1 MPQGKGTYGTT
12 KGRPPAKPVKK
23 PKKKQMWSSPL
34 ELYPVHVSSL
44 APTGMAYV
52 IEPQVSERIN
62 VERYSVVNV
71 TGIDAYRQRP
81 ISQNFWVA

>member
-1 MPQGKGTYGTT
+1 
-12 KGRPPAKPVKK
+12 
-23 PKKKQMWSSPL
+23 MWSSPL

-52 IEPQVSERIN
+52 IEPQVSTRQN

-71 TGIDAYRQRP
+71 TGIAAYEQRP

>member
-1 MPQGKGTYGTT
+1 MPKGKGTYGST
-12 KGRPPAKPVKK
+12 KGRPPKKPV
-23 PKKKQMWSSPL
+23 KKQMWSSPL

-44 APTGMAYV
+44 APTTMAYV
-52 IEPQVSERIN
+52 IEPQVSTRQN

-81 ISQNFWVA
+81 ISQNVWVA